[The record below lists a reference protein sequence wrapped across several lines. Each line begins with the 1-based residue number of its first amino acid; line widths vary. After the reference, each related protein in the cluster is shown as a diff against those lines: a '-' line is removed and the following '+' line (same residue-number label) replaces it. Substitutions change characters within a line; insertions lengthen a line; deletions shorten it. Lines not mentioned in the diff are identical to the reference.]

1 VWNIPLG
8 VTFELPDN
16 ATDIYYLYV
25 KANRADSSAWWIVSK
40 DQKKYDS
47 VEGMYYFIAGTFAP
61 MIDGGYKYY
70 SQNGQTSIL
79 GGSVA
84 LTNIQSPNYEDLGSG
99 GIYGMCIDFLNG
111 RLMAGNGSG
120 GNFITINKDGDG
132 KVRIRGAI
140 VQDSAGNASPIL
152 TDRGNWVNTAMYYVG
167 NYFNYIVF
175 SF

>member
-1 VWNIPLG
+1 MVDID
-8 VTFELPDN
+8 TTRK
-16 ATDIYYLYV
+16 TDKRLFWAV
-25 KANRADSSAWWIVSK
+25 
-40 DQKKYDS
+40 Q
-47 VEGMYYFIAGTFAP
+47 
-61 MIDGGYKYY
+61 
-70 SQNGQTSIL
+70 L
-79 GGSVA
+79 A

-167 NYFNYIVF
+167 NYFNYNGSSYQCILDTLMQGHYPLIRHILNRLH
-175 SF
+175 